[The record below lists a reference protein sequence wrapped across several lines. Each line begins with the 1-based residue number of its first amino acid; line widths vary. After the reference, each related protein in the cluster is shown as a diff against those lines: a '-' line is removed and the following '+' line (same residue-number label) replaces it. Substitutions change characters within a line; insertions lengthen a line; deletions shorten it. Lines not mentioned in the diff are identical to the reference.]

1 MKKILIRAAATAGI
15 TLSLVLQAGTDI
27 VAQNQKLALDSAG
40 NGTLK
45 LTCSQEAVPSH
56 IFQAECVNKE
66 PLSSEVILFTT
77 SGKTFRCNVDLPGT
91 SGPGIW
97 KKFLL
102 EGAGTFEIH
111 CVEF

>member
-1 MKKILIRAAATAGI
+1 MRFMKKIFIRAAATAGI

-56 IFQAECVNKE
+56 IFQAECVKE
-66 PLSSEVILFTT
+66 RLSFVLLPLSQ
-77 SGKTFRCNVDLPGT
+77 
-91 SGPGIW
+91 
-97 KKFLL
+97 KF
-102 EGAGTFEIH
+102 
-111 CVEF
+111 CS